1 MDTMLTNQRSII
13 YLSGYIKSE
22 NLSHGPMSHTI
33 DLSEGMR
40 LGIPFRAQKT
50 ITIDEERFE
59 SYAYEFPE
67 NCGITLIET
76 SADVGD
82 LHGYYGTAIAEIS
95 ALNSSQSGYRYI
107 SLEIVQVDIDGEL
120 SITRQERTSGERYES
135 NLDEYGDDLAGPRS
149 TVDKINRGF

>member
-1 MDTMLTNQRSII
+1 
-13 YLSGYIKSE
+13 
-22 NLSHGPMSHTI
+22 MSQII

-50 ITIDEERFE
+50 ISIDEDRFE

-76 SADVGD
+76 SEEVGD
-82 LHGYYGTAIAEIS
+82 LHGYCGTAIAIIS
-95 ALNSSQSGYRYI
+95 ALKTSQSGYRYI

-120 SITRQERTSGERYES
+120 SITRQERTSGGRYES
-135 NLDEYGDDLAGPRS
+135 NLDKYGDDIAGPSS
-149 TVDKINRGF
+149 TIDKSNRGF